1 MKLKEAIEAR
11 KLKRKG
17 LMDKV
22 SKEKQDKVLAMFKN
36 NSNSKVKNIDGND
49 KVKDLANRIQAG
61 FSKDE
66 SV

>member
-22 SKEKQDKVLAMFKN
+22 SKEKQDKVLTMFKN

>member
-1 MKLKEAIEAR
+1 LKLKEAIEAR

-22 SKEKQDKVLAMFKN
+22 SKEKQDKVLTMFKN

>member
-1 MKLKEAIEAR
+1 
-11 KLKRKG
+11 
-17 LMDKV
+17 MDKV

>member
-1 MKLKEAIEAR
+1 LKLKEAIEAR